1 MIFEICALI
10 AVIIFAVLAFALIL
24 TLTALFR
31 LVTDME
37 NKLRKCDALLRT
49 VETMGDV
56 CEREMEVIKNDPNL
70 SHDLMDWVLVSLK
83 LSQQLL
89 KRR

>member
-1 MIFEICALI
+1 MIFEVCTLI

-31 LVTDME
+31 LVTDLE
-37 NKLRKCDALLRT
+37 NKLRKCDALFRT
-49 VETMGDV
+49 LETMGKV
-56 CEREMEVIKNDPNL
+56 CEREMEAIKNDPTL
-70 SHDLMDWVLVSLK
+70 SHDLLDWMLVSLK